1 MALSYL
7 SMIVSSRQRLLKAL
21 TQTPNPNTSP
31 FCIRL
36 STLYNRDQLYILSS
50 LNTHE
55 NVRRGSTPEGLVPFH
70 QARDS
75 NRQRY
80 RDKMEMPQY
89 LGCLDTT
96 CFEFFNSLQSAL
108 SHGRSHGFCTETK
121 GKVIF
126 TDAYRVESD

>member
-1 MALSYL
+1 MH
-7 SMIVSSRQRLLKAL
+7 VSRG
-21 TQTPNPNTSP
+21 TTS
-31 FCIRL
+31 
-36 STLYNRDQLYILSS
+36 
-50 LNTHE
+50 
-55 NVRRGSTPEGLVPFH
+55 GGLVPLQ

-80 RDKMEMPQY
+80 RDKIERPQY

-108 SHGRSHGFCTETK
+108 SHGCSHGLRTETK

-126 TDAYRVESD
+126 TDAFRVESD